1 VTVGRRAMQ
10 QLRATAA
17 RRGGAGVSPAN
28 HAHSQP
34 RPFDRAQGRRLRHLG
49 ALVGVLLLAL
59 LPGRTP
65 PASADAGAELEAA
78 RAAAAGGDGAAAIA
92 HLERAVAEDEELAA
106 AYRWLSRLYA
116 QRGLL
121 DKALDS
127 AAAAALLDP
136 DPLDRRYL
144 ARLVNVGM
152 PESMNPRTPDALA
165 LEKIGIAIDAG
176 DDRLAAASG
185 PREALVIMSADREAP
200 ATDPRFGWKFDRTC
214 HGYVLDR
221 DAGRWE
227 IALII
232 HYQAAAGR
240 ERQALAANCAGLL
253 LRAQCLRASYLGSGL
268 ESAVAHRRPLDV
280 WLTDDGNPGAESHG
294 GSIYLCAAATPRSS
308 AEWVRQL
315 IHEYGH
321 VALPGIDHFAGPEPW
336 ANGRL
341 GEQLFAQWLARCRE
355 LGTPDAWLAQADLTR
370 LMADADRCVGIFL
383 REGPA
388 SALVDNP
395 SAAGMDYYLGFA
407 NYVERAFGPRVLS
420 RAMRLTAG
428 NTCRAFMAGTQEA
441 LARESAAAVE
451 LRAPQHDADPPLAHW
466 VYLPAGRWQVTC
478 RAGTVTFN
486 GRTATAGGTDVGS
499 VAEGWHSIALPA
511 GATVVFTRVG
521 R

>member
-17 RRGGAGVSPAN
+17 RPGGASGPPAN

-34 RPFDRAQGRRLRHLG
+34 RRLRHLC

-59 LPGRTP
+59 LPGRTLP
-65 PASADAGAELEAA
+65 VWADAGAELEAA

-127 AAAAALLDP
+127 AAAAVLLDP
-136 DPLDRRYL
+136 DPLDQRYL
-144 ARLVNVGM
+144 ARLVNAGM

-165 LEKIGIAIDAG
+165 LEKIGISIDAG

-200 ATDPRFGWKFDRTC
+200 ATDPRFGWKFDRAC

-227 IALII
+227 IALMI

-240 ERQALAANCAGLL
+240 ERRALAANCGGLL
-253 LRAQCLRASYLGSGL
+253 LRAQCLRAAYLGSGL
-268 ESAVAHRRPLDV
+268 ESAVAHRRPLEV

-294 GSIYLCAAATPRSS
+294 GNIYLCAAATPRSP

-355 LGTPDAWLAQADLTR
+355 LAAPHPWLTDAKLGHLT
-370 LMADADRCVGIFL
+370 ADADRCVGIFL

-388 SALVDNP
+388 SALVDDT

-407 NYVERAFGPRVLS
+407 NYVERAFGARVLS

-428 NTCRAFMAGTQEA
+428 NTCRAFVAATQEA
-441 LARESAAAVE
+441 LARASAAAIE
-451 LRAPQHDADPPLAHW
+451 LRALQHDADPLLAHW
-466 VYLPAGRWQVTC
+466 VYLPAGRWRVTC
-478 RAGTVTFN
+478 RGGTIAFNRRTVT
-486 GRTATAGGTDVGS
+486 AEETDIGS
-499 VAEGWHSIALPA
+499 VAEGWHSLALPA